1 MSISW
6 LTTALVTLAL
16 ISGGHDGPAG
26 RGPESN
32 RASVDEAPKATLR
45 WRSRAEDRVYGYIVY
60 RARRADGP
68 FRRLSVEIVHVDREQ
83 PGPVREYAYVDR
95 DVEAGATYHYYLDVI
110 GEDGRKRRFSDV
122 VARTVDP

>member
-1 MSISW
+1 MNLSI
-6 LTTALVTLAL
+6 LTTVLLAAALM
-16 ISGGHDGPAG
+16 SGGDTGQREAEPD
-26 RGPESN
+26 SN
-32 RASVDEAPKATLR
+32 RAAADEAPKATVR